1 MRMDVVMVNSKM
13 AEMELAPLR
22 EKLGTV
28 KTGFMRSWTKL
39 VTDSKANWE
48 AAKKQWD
55 ARTPA
60 AQTSGTATA
69 AADPKQEEAQPQQ
82 QPPPPESS
90 PLPSPPQEPASS
102 SDNETSA

>member
-1 MRMDVVMVNSKM
+1 MDVVVVNSKM

-28 KTGFMRSWTKL
+28 KTGFMRSWTRL

-55 ARTPA
+55 ARAPA
-60 AQTSGTATA
+60 AQTSGTATTDA
-69 AADPKQEEAQPQQ
+69 AAAPQTQEEAEPQ
-82 QPPPPESS
+82 QPPPPEPS
-90 PLPSPPQEPASS
+90 PSSPPQEPTMSPV
-102 SDNETSA
+102 NETSV

>member
-1 MRMDVVMVNSKM
+1 MDVVMVNSKM

-60 AQTSGTATA
+60 AQTSGTA